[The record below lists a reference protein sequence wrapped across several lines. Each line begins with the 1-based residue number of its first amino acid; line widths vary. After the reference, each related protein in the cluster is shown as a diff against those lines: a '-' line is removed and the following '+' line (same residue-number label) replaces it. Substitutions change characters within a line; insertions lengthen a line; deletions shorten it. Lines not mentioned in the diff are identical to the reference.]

1 MLIHPCRTLRKHDSV
16 CRRQTCFPTCSL
28 LLTQSLQFGNTRQIF
43 SPHITMMC
51 RRMMLSEII
60 RQIRLTRPPINLKL
74 ALLLSIQQ
82 PFESHIH
89 RFSSF
94 WSDSRVYYSFRCRI
108 ICLNRRAACVAVD
121 VPFLVTFIASF
132 AFINKAPNS
141 ASAAD
146 DITCFIICAMLR
158 IAPLLGEICHRS
170 TGRSVRLLCCG
181 LPAR

>member
-1 MLIHPCRTLRKHDSV
+1 MGKLPGVNYPGNMLIHPCRTLRKHDSV

-82 PFESHIH
+82 PLESHIH

-94 WSDSRVYYSFRCRI
+94 WSDSRVYYSFRCRVVSLDW
-108 ICLNRRAACVAVD
+108 CAWLG
-121 VPFLVTFIASF
+121 VPHLVQYPPHMHSLFG
-132 AFINKAPNS
+132 INK
-141 ASAAD
+141 
-146 DITCFIICAMLR
+146 
-158 IAPLLGEICHRS
+158 
-170 TGRSVRLLCCG
+170 
-181 LPAR
+181 